1 MDDFL
6 LRAWLA
12 GMAVALVCGG
22 LGVFVVWRRLA
33 YFGDSL
39 SHSALLGIAIGIL
52 AGIDATLPLLAVCLG
67 VAALI
72 VWLRGQRR
80 FSSDTLLGIFAHAAL
95 SLGLVAVSLVEGL
108 RMDLMAWLFGDILA
122 VDGSDLWFILVGSA
136 MVLAALAALW
146 TPLLRLT
153 LDEDLARVE
162 GVSVTRVNLAFM
174 LLMAM
179 VVALAMKL
187 VGVLLITA
195 LLIIPAATARYL
207 ARTPEGMALA
217 AMFLGLISVSL
228 GLAGSLQWDTPTGP
242 TIVVAASLLFLMVSL
257 LMLRRRTGS

>member
-1 MDDFL
+1 MDEFL

-12 GMAVALVCGG
+12 GLAVATVSGG

-39 SHSALLGIAIGIL
+39 SHSALLGIAMGLLLGINT
-52 AGIDATLPLLAVCLG
+52 TLPLLAVCMA
-67 VAALI
+67 VAVLI

-80 FSSDTLLGIFAHAAL
+80 FSTDTVLGILAHAAL
-95 SLGLVAVSLVEGL
+95 SVGLVAVSLVEGL

-122 VDGSDLWFILVGSA
+122 VNASDLLFILLGSGV
-136 MVLAALAALW
+136 VLALLGVLW
-146 TPLLRLT
+146 TPLLRIT

-162 GVSVTRVNLAFM
+162 GVPVTAVNLGFM

-207 ARTPEGMALA
+207 ARSPELMAVLA
-217 AMFLGLISVSL
+217 AVLGMLAVSA
-228 GLAGSLQWDTPTGP
+228 GLYGSLQWDTPAGP
-242 TIVVAASLLFLMVSL
+242 SVVVAASLVFLLVSL
-257 LMLRRRTGS
+257 LLGRRHVP